1 MPLLLPLRPLTCD
14 ELRNNFQA
22 AINRAEH
29 RGLQGAD
36 TIFDLYDTVQ
46 AYDFIRNLQS
56 QVSTL
61 NTELNQLRDDLFGE
75 GELQQIINQVT
86 QMIDDLTNNLES
98 LITNLQVIED
108 LQTCCQT
115 NTSAI
120 AGLSALITS
129 INSQLTAS
137 ITQLQASI
145 NTINSTINNELRPRI
160 VVLEA
165 DVLELQGDLSSAVA
179 RITVTEGAISTI
191 NTTINTELRPRIV
204 TLETDL
210 SALELTVGSFNGRI
224 TTVEGNIVTINNTI
238 NTDLRPRIVS
248 LETFRNQLNAL
259 VTSIQSTITT
269 LNNVVNNDVRPRLL
283 ALEDFQEDIT
293 ADVSELQ
300 GTVSGITTTIND
312 DIIPRVTSLES
323 RTSLLEMT
331 RANINS
337 PVFTGVPKT
346 TWPAPNENMQI
357 APVGWV
363 NENIN
368 NNVQST
374 RVPIGG
380 VIIWMSAAIPQG
392 WLVLNGASISK
403 NAYPALFAVLGYS
416 AGGSGDTFVLPDLQG
431 RFPLGSSGGYPIMAK
446 GGAETVTLGTQHLPS
461 HSHGLIDPGHSHTYF
476 DPQHNHAIPDHR
488 HNYTLATPGGG
499 PNIRQAADGFGQDRG
514 GQTPE
519 TSTQLPANQ
528 NTNNKG
534 VGITINGSSTG
545 IALQNTGNNE
555 AHNNMP
561 PYWAVQFII
570 RAL

>member
-46 AYDFIRNLQS
+46 AYDFIRNLQT

-98 LITNLQVIED
+98 LISNLQVIED

-145 NTINSTINNELRPRI
+145 NTINSTITTELRPRI

-179 RITVTEGAISTI
+179 RITVSEGAISTI
-191 NTTINTELRPRIV
+191 DTTINTELRPRIV

-210 SALELTVGSFNGRI
+210 SALELTVGLFDGRI

-238 NTDLRPRIVS
+238 NSDLRPRIVS
-248 LETFRNQLNAL
+248 LESFRSQLNAL
-259 VTSIQSTITT
+259 VSSIQSTITT
-269 LNNVVNNDVRPRLL
+269 LDNIVNNDVRPRLL
-283 ALEDFQEDIT
+283 ALEDFQGDIT
-293 ADVSELQ
+293 ADVIELQ
-300 GTVSGITTTIND
+300 TSVSGLTSSLESLT
-312 DIIPRVTSLES
+312 PRVTSLES
-323 RTSLLEMT
+323 RTALLEMT
-331 RANINS
+331 RANIDS

-346 TWPAPNENMQI
+346 TWPVSNENMQI

-363 NENIN
+363 NENVGN
-368 NNVQST
+368 NIELT

-392 WLVLNGASISK
+392 WLALNGAYVSRFS
-403 NAYPALFAVLGYS
+403 YPTLFAVLGYS

-431 RFPLGSSGGYPIMAK
+431 RFPLGVSGGYPIMAK

-461 HSHGLIDPGHSHTYF
+461 HSHGLVDPGHTHTYY

-488 HNYTLATPGGG
+488 HNYTLANPGGG
-499 PNIRQAADGFGQDRG
+499 PNVRQAADGSGQDRG
-514 GQTPE
+514 AQTAE
-519 TSTQLPANQ
+519 TGVQLPSNQ

-545 IALQNTGNNE
+545 IYIQNTGNNE

>member
-46 AYDFIRNLQS
+46 AYDFIRNLQT

-61 NTELNQLRDDLFGE
+61 STELNQLRDDLFGE

-145 NTINSTINNELRPRI
+145 NTINSTITTELRPRI

-179 RITVTEGAISTI
+179 RITVSEGAISTI

-204 TLETDL
+204 TLESDL

-238 NTDLRPRIVS
+238 STDLRPRIVS
-248 LETFRNQLNAL
+248 LESFRSQLNAL
-259 VTSIQSTITT
+259 VSSIQSTITT
-269 LNNVVNNDVRPRLL
+269 LDNVVNNDVRPRLL
-283 ALEDFQEDIT
+283 ALEDFQDDIT
-293 ADVSELQ
+293 ADVIALQ
-300 GTVSGITTTIND
+300 TSVSGLTSSLNSLT
-312 DIIPRVTSLES
+312 PRVTSLES
-323 RTSLLEMT
+323 RTALLETT
-331 RANINS
+331 RATISS

-346 TWPAPNENMQI
+346 TWPVLDENMQI

-363 NENIN
+363 NESIN

-374 RVPIGG
+374 RVPVGG

-392 WLVLNGASISK
+392 WLALNGASVSRLT
-403 NAYPALFAVLGYS
+403 YPSLFAVLGYS

-446 GGAETVTLGTQHLPS
+446 GGAENVTLGTQHLPS
-461 HSHGLIDPGHSHTYF
+461 HSHGLVDPGHTHTYF

-488 HNYTLATPGGG
+488 HNYTLATVGGG
-499 PNIRQAADGFGQDRG
+499 PTIRQAADGYGQDRG

-534 VGITINGSSTG
+534 VGITINGASTG

>member
-46 AYDFIRNLQS
+46 AYDFIRNLQT

-98 LITNLQVIED
+98 LISNLQVIED

-145 NTINSTINNELRPRI
+145 NTINSTITTELRPRI

-179 RITVTEGAISTI
+179 RITVSEGAISTI

-210 SALELTVGSFNGRI
+210 SALELTVGLFDGRI

-238 NTDLRPRIVS
+238 NSDLSPRIVS
-248 LETFRNQLNAL
+248 LESFRSQLNAL
-259 VTSIQSTITT
+259 VSSIQSTITT
-269 LNNVVNNDVRPRLL
+269 LDNVVNNDVRPRLL
-283 ALEDFQEDIT
+283 ALEDFQGDIT
-293 ADVSELQ
+293 ADVIELQ
-300 GTVSGITTTIND
+300 TSVSGLTSSLESLT
-312 DIIPRVTSLES
+312 PRVTSLES
-323 RTSLLEMT
+323 RTALLEMT
-331 RANINS
+331 RANIDS

-346 TWPAPNENMQI
+346 TWPVSNENMQI

-363 NENIN
+363 NQVVGNNIE
-368 NNVQST
+368 ST

-392 WLVLNGASISK
+392 WLALNGAYVSK
-403 NAYPALFAVLGYS
+403 LTYPSLFAVLGYS

-431 RFPLGSSGGYPIMAK
+431 RFPLGVSGGYPIMAK

-461 HSHGLIDPGHSHTYF
+461 HSHGLVDPGHTHTYY

-488 HNYTLATPGGG
+488 HNYTLANPGGG
-499 PNIRQAADGFGQDRG
+499 PNVRQAADGSGQDRG
-514 GQTPE
+514 AQTAE
-519 TSTQLPANQ
+519 TGVQLPSNQ

-545 IALQNTGNNE
+545 IYIQNTGNNE

>member
-46 AYDFIRNLQS
+46 AYDFIRNLQT

-145 NTINSTINNELRPRI
+145 NTINSTITTELRPRI

-179 RITVTEGAISTI
+179 RITVSEGAISTI

-210 SALELTVGSFNGRI
+210 SALELTVGLFDGRI

-248 LETFRNQLNAL
+248 LESFRSQLNAL
-259 VTSIQSTITT
+259 VSSIQSTITT
-269 LNNVVNNDVRPRLL
+269 LDNVVNNDVRPRLL
-283 ALEDFQEDIT
+283 ALEDFQGDIT
-293 ADVSELQ
+293 ADVIALQ
-300 GTVSGITTTIND
+300 TSVSGLTSSLNSLT
-312 DIIPRVTSLES
+312 PRVTSLES
-323 RTSLLEMT
+323 RTALLETT
-331 RANINS
+331 RATISS

-346 TWPAPNENMQI
+346 TWPVLDENMQI

-363 NENIN
+363 NESIN

-374 RVPIGG
+374 RVPVGG

-392 WLVLNGASISK
+392 WLALNGASVSRLT
-403 NAYPALFAVLGYS
+403 YPSLFAVLGYS
-416 AGGSGDTFVLPDLQG
+416 VGGSGDTFVLPDLQG

-446 GGAETVTLGTQHLPS
+446 GGAENVTLSTQHLPS
-461 HSHGLIDPGHSHTYF
+461 HSHGLVDPGHTHTYF

-488 HNYTLATPGGG
+488 HNYTLANPGGG
-499 PNIRQAADGFGQDRG
+499 PNVRQSADGYGQDRG
-514 GQTPE
+514 AQTVE
-519 TSTQLPANQ
+519 TGVQLPSNQ
-528 NTNNKG
+528 NTNNRG

-545 IALQNTGNNE
+545 IAIQNTGNNE

>member
-46 AYDFIRNLQS
+46 AYDFIRNLQT

-145 NTINSTINNELRPRI
+145 NTINSTITTELRPRI

-179 RITVTEGAISTI
+179 RITVSEGAISTI

-210 SALELTVGSFNGRI
+210 SALELTVGLFDGRI

-238 NTDLRPRIVS
+238 NSDLRPRIVS
-248 LETFRNQLNAL
+248 LESFRSQLNAL
-259 VTSIQSTITT
+259 VSSIQSTITT
-269 LNNVVNNDVRPRLL
+269 LDNVVNNDVRPRLL
-283 ALEDFQEDIT
+283 ALEDFQGDIT
-293 ADVSELQ
+293 ADVIELQ
-300 GTVSGITTTIND
+300 TSVSGLTSSLESLT
-312 DIIPRVTSLES
+312 PRVTSLES
-323 RTSLLEMT
+323 RTALLEMT
-331 RANINS
+331 RANIDS

-346 TWPAPNENMQI
+346 TWPVLNENMQI

-363 NENIN
+363 NEGIIN
-368 NNVQST
+368 NIELT

-392 WLVLNGASISK
+392 WLALNGAYVSRFT
-403 NAYPALFAVLGYS
+403 YPTLFGILGYS

-431 RFPLGSSGGYPIMAK
+431 RFPLGVSGGYPIMAK
-446 GGAETVTLGTQHLPS
+446 GGAENVTLGTQHLPS
-461 HSHGLIDPGHSHTYF
+461 HSHGLVDPGHTHTYF

-488 HNYTLATPGGG
+488 HNYTLANPGGG
-499 PNIRQAADGFGQDRG
+499 PNVRQAADGSGQDRG
-514 GQTPE
+514 AQTAE
-519 TSTQLPANQ
+519 TGVQLPSNQ
-528 NTNNKG
+528 NTNNRG

-545 IALQNTGNNE
+545 IYIQNTGNNE